1 MKDYE
6 TAIRACSVPVSP
18 DALRDDVARNE
29 NVNVV
34 ISFFSLA
41 NIVLRWLSDDQL
53 FELLVLNG
61 ENLQTAIENVFVPK
75 AKEVLAFLRRVLSPN
90 DASLRASAKLR
101 LCVVLKSNNV
111 TAEKLKEIVEVIL
124 FADFFA
130 LFFFFFVCF
139 LLSPRKNI
147 YVVVV
152 DEQAVDANDSVEKTY
167 EHLVKRVK
175 EALKQFCQG
184 ARRATVSNQPF
195 SDVPAAD
202 VEYDNTDIHRFAK
215 AQSSMPLSHEF
226 LMLVFHRLVQVAKSD
241 FAPFFFFVAILFL
254 AHFFFLF
261 CVSDVVLISSSL
273 FFDLQL

>member
-124 FADFFA
+124 FADFFV
-130 LFFFFFVCF
+130 L
-139 LLSPRKNI
+139 
-147 YVVVV
+147 
-152 DEQAVDANDSVEKTY
+152 
-167 EHLVKRVK
+167 
-175 EALKQFCQG
+175 
-184 ARRATVSNQPF
+184 
-195 SDVPAAD
+195 
-202 VEYDNTDIHRFAK
+202 
-215 AQSSMPLSHEF
+215 
-226 LMLVFHRLVQVAKSD
+226 
-241 FAPFFFFVAILFL
+241 
-254 AHFFFLF
+254 FFFLF
-261 CVSDVVLISSSL
+261 FVFCCRLEKYL
-273 FFDLQL
+273 RCCCRRTGGRRQ